1 MAIVRSGAPW
11 LNTSTRP
18 TGRRR
23 RRACGRQQKRG
34 RRAGVRVR
42 LAKLARIPLPTLL
55 LANVRSLE
63 NKLDELKLRLTTDRQ
78 TRNCCVLIFT
88 ESWLHSGIP
97 DSAIMLQGLTVHR
110 ADRTAASLKTKGG
123 GLCVFVNNR
132 WCTNS
137 AVVER
142 FCSPDLEFAL
152 LRCRPHYIPR
162 EFSVILIWAVYIPPQ
177 ADAKLALARLAN
189 AISAQQ
195 SRHPEAALIIA
206 GDFNQTDLRT
216 VCPRLHQHVSC
227 STRGENTLDHV
238 YSNVQ
243 SGYQSIPLPPFGK
256 SDHISLFL
264 KPTYQ
269 QLLKRVKSSVR
280 TVRIW
285 PEGAESALQDCFE
298 CTDWDVFKA
307 AATRDSLVDVN
318 EYASSVT
325 GFIKKCVDD
334 VTETKQIRTL
344 PNQKPWMNSDVRG
357 LLKARD
363 AAFKSGNSEE
373 LKVARHNLKAGIR
386 AAKRTYSTQI
396 AAYFNVNSDPRRMWQ
411 GIQAVTDY
419 KSQTN
424 QIGRAHV

>member
-1 MAIVRSGAPW
+1 MLPNDSKLQHNFTR
-11 LNTSTRP
+11 LNDIFANLLQSLSKHSTEA
-18 TGRRR
+18 T
-23 RRACGRQQKRG
+23 
-34 RRAGVRVR
+34 
-42 LAKLARIPLPTLL
+42 
-55 LANVRSLE
+55 
-63 NKLDELKLRLTTDRQ
+63 
-78 TRNCCVLIFT
+78 
-88 ESWLHSGIP
+88 
-97 DSAIMLQGLTVHR
+97 
-110 ADRTAASLKTKGG
+110 
-123 GLCVFVNNR
+123 NR

-152 LRCRPHYIPR
+152 LRCRPHYLPR

-227 STRGENTLDHV
+227 STRGENTLGHV

-269 QLLKRVKSSVR
+269 QLLKRVKSSMR

-344 PNQKPWMNSDVRG
+344 ANQKPWMNSDVRG

-386 AAKRTYSTQI
+386 AAKRTYSTQS

-424 QIGRAHV
+424 SSPCTDASLPAELNTFFARFEDTALEHPTTIALPSTTTDEPLTLVTPSVVKTGEKPSRIAARNET